1 MAEYEGNGDFSYTA
15 DGSSDFKRDF
25 KQRDGGTS
33 VKSDDENEEGTQVPE
48 KVNEYVR
55 ELMAEKMS
63 IDHKYPQAEKLIDA
77 GMFVREIVTL
87 LMTASICMGNAW
99 NGPDEH
105 LRHMFVTFNSLMFAI
120 SFILMIKW
128 PLKLN

>member
-77 GMFVREIVTL
+77 GMFVRNRDAAHDQFIQL
-87 LMTASICMGNAW
+87 SIGNL
-99 NGPDEH
+99 H
-105 LRHMFVTFNSLMFAI
+105 Q
-120 SFILMIKW
+120 MIQMSTCTTC
-128 PLKLN
+128 L

>member
-55 ELMAEKMS
+55 ELMAEKMG

-77 GMFVREIVTL
+77 GK
-87 LMTASICMGNAW
+87 
-99 NGPDEH
+99 
-105 LRHMFVTFNSLMFAI
+105 
-120 SFILMIKW
+120 FIRDSDAPRGQW
-128 PLKLN
+128 FCGCSTQ